1 MKKYISPFICG
12 FGAGVLQVVPVAK
25 SFACCFIIP
34 LAAFI
39 SLYLDLRANPT
50 TEFLKAKKGLIFGLM
65 TGLFAAL
72 FGSFFDIMITLI
84 TKNNDIVATFPELQ
98 KMVQGFPLSD
108 ELKSVVLKLFTEVRN
123 DILKYGFSLLYTFSV
138 IINNL
143 VINSIFGMLG
153 GLIGVQIINN
163 KLKNQR

>member
-50 TEFLKAKKGLIFGLM
+50 TDFFKAKKGLIFGLM

-108 ELKSVVLKLFTEVRN
+108 ELKSEVLKLFTEVRN